1 MSSADEGRIVVPESD
16 AGALG
21 MDPVFGFCI
30 AKNGSLSFIN
40 DLIANS
46 ADVSGR
52 TRVYLY
58 ISP

>member
-1 MSSADEGRIVVPESD
+1 
-16 AGALG
+16 

-30 AKNGSLSFIN
+30 AKNGSLSLIN

-52 TRVYLY
+52 TRVHLY